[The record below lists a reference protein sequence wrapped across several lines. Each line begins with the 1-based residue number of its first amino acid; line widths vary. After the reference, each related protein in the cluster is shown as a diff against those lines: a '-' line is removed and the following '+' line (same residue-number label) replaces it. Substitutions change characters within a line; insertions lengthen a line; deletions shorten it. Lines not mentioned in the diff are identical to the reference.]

1 MVVDEGEDVTHTVI
15 EGEVISTGN
24 ENIPPS
30 DVGIVVRD
38 GEFGLS
44 LSKNSHHQWT
54 PLIIAFIIWKLPL
67 V

>member
-1 MVVDEGEDVTHTVI
+1 MVVDEGEDVTHMVI

-24 ENIPPS
+24 ENILPS
-30 DVGIVVRD
+30 DVGTVVRD
-38 GEFGLS
+38 EEGGIL
-44 LSKNSHHQWT
+44 LCKNSHHQWT